1 MAFLIDTKSFDY
13 LKYSRS
19 LIAEN
24 LNQYNWT
31 PEEYQIKII
40 NDMIFDE
47 KKRIVSLFK
56 DYLLLDET
64 NDFLRR

>member
-1 MAFLIDTKSFDY
+1 MAHQRRIKTLNDSNIKKTIISNN
-13 LKYSRS
+13 LK
-19 LIAEN
+19 L
-24 LNQYNWT
+24 YNWT
-31 PEEYQIKII
+31 TEEYQVKII
-40 NDMIFDE
+40 NDMVFDE